1 MDGQECGKCSK
12 LWEATEAERT
22 AVYDKPQCKHCG
34 VCYDFLRSTLCEPC
48 KVVQPGYHD
57 GEAVLSNPSSESA
70 KILSHGS
77 SAGNATRSTA
87 ATILDRR
94 SGFTSI
100 ASQHRLNQPRPQNSL
115 LLSASEVNRKVS
127 ALKARAKNSQVD
139 IDFSLWVYP
148 AQNKQVTAKR
158 AKIPPSHC
166 TFPANESAR
175 GALQQLLLKSKG
187 MYCTI
192 PVQSTDAIPSE
203 ILDSMFKFEAATFCT
218 AKGSGPGGTAV
229 IEDQVMDGSI
239 EDLFVRLKHKRV
251 LSDKDGSAKVPR
263 ITLHIYVYE
272 IEWDNEEAD
281 NSPDIVETRH
291 NSKGKSRVR
300 KSAPSRKRKRS
311 DSKDSASA
319 TPGPSAKR
327 ALYQSEYQRW
337 PSAQGSA
344 QFSFETF
351 KFRQTTCTIATDG
364 TIEPTHCE
372 DLEEISIARN
382 WQTQHRAKQLGG
394 GYLGQGLT
402 KLAIR
407 GRYKGLDYA
416 ILQCKPISSSSNTNM
431 KDLSDELCLLHKAQY
446 FMDSFYKR
454 ALAHGVKGL
463 PSMKW
468 NVAGA
473 FIGKLTDLLPPAPTD
488 GTDDNRSL
496 LYDVFL
502 ATPLLPSGALYRE
515 VKFSG
520 NEQPGN
526 NEDMIGRVVDAYSH
540 HVLVDSDFETL
551 ISDIQGIIAPDH
563 SVTLFDPQAHTES
576 QDSGYWDKG
585 PDQIQLFQALHDCNQ
600 FCKALELERHVPGF
614 KH

>member
-1 MDGQECGKCSK
+1 MTSFDPLCVSPAK
-12 LWEATEAERT
+12 LSSLATMM
-22 AVYDKPQCKHCG
+22 VKL
-34 VCYDFLRSTLCEPC
+34 CYQT
-48 KVVQPGYHD
+48 H
-57 GEAVLSNPSSESA
+57 
-70 KILSHGS
+70 
-77 SAGNATRSTA
+77 
-87 ATILDRR
+87 
-94 SGFTSI
+94 
-100 ASQHRLNQPRPQNSL
+100 HRLNQPRPQNSL

-187 MYCTI
+187 
-192 PVQSTDAIPSE
+192 
-203 ILDSMFKFEAATFCT
+203 
-218 AKGSGPGGTAV
+218 SGPGGTAV

-291 NSKGKSRVR
+291 NSKGKSRAR

-311 DSKDSASA
+311 DSKDLASA

-327 ALYQSEYQRW
+327 ALYQSEYQRR

-344 QFSFETF
+344 QFSFKTF

-446 FMDSFYKR
+446 FMDLFYKR

-463 PSMKW
+463 PC
-468 NVAGA
+468 
-473 FIGKLTDLLPPAPTD
+473 
-488 GTDDNRSL
+488 
-496 LYDVFL
+496 
-502 ATPLLPSGALYRE
+502 ALYRE

-540 HVLVDSDFETL
+540 HVLVDS
-551 ISDIQGIIAPDH
+551 SPDH
-563 SVTLFDPQAHTES
+563 SVTLFDPQAHIES

-600 FCKALELERHVPGF
+600 FCKALELEQHIPGF

>member
-77 SAGNATRSTA
+77 SVGNATRSTA

-100 ASQHRLNQPRPQNSL
+100 ASQHHLNQPRPQNSS

-311 DSKDSASA
+311 DSKDLASA
-319 TPGPSAKR
+319 TPGPSTKR
-327 ALYQSEYQRW
+327 ALYQSEYQRR

-468 NVAGA
+468 NIVGA

-540 HVLVDSDFETL
+540 HVLVDS
-551 ISDIQGIIAPDH
+551 SPDH
-563 SVTLFDPQAHTES
+563 SVTLFDPQAHIES

-600 FCKALELERHVPGF
+600 FCKALELEQHVPGF